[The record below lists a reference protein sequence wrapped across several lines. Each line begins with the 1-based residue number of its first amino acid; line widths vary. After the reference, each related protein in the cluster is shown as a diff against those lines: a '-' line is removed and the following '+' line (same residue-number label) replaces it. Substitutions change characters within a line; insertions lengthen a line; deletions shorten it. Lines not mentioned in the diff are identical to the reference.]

1 MPMKISFQGKLY
13 LEGKGYY
20 DLDKVREEIACMQM
34 GRERFEPR
42 PKGDISRN
50 YSPKIPIFM

>member
-1 MPMKISFQGKLY
+1 MKISFQGKLY